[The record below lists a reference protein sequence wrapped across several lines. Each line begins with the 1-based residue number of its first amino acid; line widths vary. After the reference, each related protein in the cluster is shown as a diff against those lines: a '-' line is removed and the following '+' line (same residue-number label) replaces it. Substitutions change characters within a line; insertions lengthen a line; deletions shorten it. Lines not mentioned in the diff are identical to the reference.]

1 MRKLVNC
8 ISSIQRIMET
18 EKVSAEVARE
28 LQEERAY
35 LEIDSAHTNGWELEA
50 VSGSPE
56 QGLVLMFKDMDA

>member
-1 MRKLVNC
+1 MRKLVHC

-18 EKVSAEVARE
+18 EKVSAEVARA

-35 LEIDSAHTNGWELEA
+35 LEIDDVDTHGWELES

-56 QGLVLMFKDMDA
+56 QGLVLVFKSVD

>member
-1 MRKLVNC
+1 MRKLVSC

-35 LEIDSAHTNGWELEA
+35 LEIDRVAHGWELEA

-56 QGLVLMFKDMDA
+56 QGLVLMFKSVDD